1 VTHAYGYLRVSGRG
15 QLDGDGF
22 ARQRAAIEMHAEN
35 HGLRIVRWFEERATP
50 GATEWED
57 RPAWSEMIAY
67 LNGIRTIVIERLDRL
82 ARDLM
87 VQEHI
92 ALDLARRQIT
102 LVSTAEPDLGSS
114 DPTRVLFRQIMGAI
128 AQYDKA
134 MVVQKLRSARQRI
147 KARGEACEGRKPFG
161 YYVAERET
169 LSKIA
174 ALHHAGHT
182 ATAIAREL
190 NVSGLKPRF
199 GQQWHP
205 YVVSR
210 IISSV
215 QSEITIDKSGQV
227 LAYCNP
233 TNVR

>member
-1 VTHAYGYLRVSGRG
+1 MISAYGYLRVSGRG

-22 ARQRAAIEMHAEN
+22 PRQRAAIAKHAN
-35 HGLRIVRWFEERATP
+35 DNGLRIVRWFEERATP

-57 RPAWSEMIAY
+57 RPAWSAMVAE
-67 LNGIRTIVIERLDRL
+67 LNGVRTVVIEKLDRL

-92 ALDLARRQIT
+92 VQDLAQRRIT

-114 DPTRVLFRQIMGAI
+114 DPTRVLFRQIMGAV

-134 MVVQKLRSARQRI
+134 MVVLKLRGARQRI
-147 KARGEACEGRKPFG
+147 KARGESCEGRKRFG
-161 YYVAERET
+161 YYNEET
-169 LSKIA
+169 ATLAKISALRA
-174 ALHHAGHT
+174 AGLT

-190 NVSGLKPRF
+190 NGAGMKPRC
-199 GQQWHP
+199 GRQWHP

-210 IISSV
+210 IVSSL
-215 QSEITIDKSGQV
+215 QS
-227 LAYCNP
+227 
-233 TNVR
+233 